1 MARGLEV
8 GGSGSPLEKG
18 GVVPFHWTSLERES
32 GDVDPT
38 PHVHPPPSKETRRIR
53 ERLRERLTERE
64 TVRERLRGERRTWDM
79 RHVRGIDK
87 LHVQA

>member
-38 PHVHPPPSKETRRIR
+38 PHVHPPLERDETNPR
-53 ERLRERLTERE
+53 EIERERLTERE

>member
-38 PHVHPPPSKETRRIR
+38 PHVHPPPLERDETNPR
-53 ERLRERLTERE
+53 E
-64 TVRERLRGERRTWDM
+64 
-79 RHVRGIDK
+79 ID
-87 LHVQA
+87 